1 MLSASFALKLFEAF
15 SIERWNDLVRPFAL
29 VEMDKAGEKMVL
41 AYIIGKYEEQEGKK
55 VDWHWMIY
63 ASIFDLLK
71 RIALC
76 DIKSPVQR
84 MIRTR
89 YPEEYKKLIWE
100 DIKNINKE
108 LPTYKH
114 IKEIS
119 ITTDPLEKT
128 TTQKVKRYVEMKKM
142 ETAK

>member
-1 MLSASFALKLFEAF
+1 MDEDGFIFVTGRQSDIIVLRNGKNIYPQELEFLINKLPYVEENMVYSRDKSKTDTMLCAKIVYSEDNIKDHF
-15 SIERWNDLVRPFAL
+15 
-29 VEMDKAGEKMVL
+29 GEK
-41 AYIIGKYEEQEGKK
+41 
-55 VDWHWMIY
+55 
-63 ASIFDLLK
+63 
-71 RIALC
+71 
-76 DIKSPVQR
+76 
-84 MIRTR
+84 T
-89 YPEEYKKLIWE
+89 PEEYKKLIWE

-119 ITTDPLEKT
+119 ITTEPLEKT

>member
-1 MLSASFALKLFEAF
+1 MCIRDRYSEDNIKDHF
-15 SIERWNDLVRPFAL
+15 R
-29 VEMDKAGEKMVL
+29 EK
-41 AYIIGKYEEQEGKK
+41 
-55 VDWHWMIY
+55 
-63 ASIFDLLK
+63 
-71 RIALC
+71 
-76 DIKSPVQR
+76 
-84 MIRTR
+84 T
-89 YPEEYKKLIWE
+89 PEENKKLIWE
-100 DIKNINKE
+100 EIKNIKKE